1 MRFLVGLALALC
13 FWSVTHPVNA
23 AEDTEATVGKSD
35 IKNIKIFS
43 KDHDRINFFL
53 TDNNKIK
60 YRISNL
66 TQGDAERIL
75 GHFKKNEQIILKTQP
90 NTRGYLDV
98 VTWQKK

>member
-1 MRFLVGLALALC
+1 MRFLTKLALVLGFLTLA
-13 FWSVTHPVNA
+13 HPVHA
-23 AEDTEATVGKSD
+23 ADGVESTVGKSD

-66 TQGDAERIL
+66 TQSDAERIL
-75 GHFKKNEQIILKTQP
+75 DHFKRNEQIIFKTQP

-98 VTWQKK
+98 VTWRKK